1 MFILENEEFSP
12 YDFLLNTCDWIS
24 CTNEG
29 VSFEEFLILLDS
41 NGIKFSIRR
50 SFEHQ
55 FVVIDKSSYV
65 EFFALLP
72 STPSVRI
79 TRIDLRFDTFQDFKA
94 MYEPY
99 LEDWRPSSCVGKL
112 GRYETIY
119 FGSRSSD
126 LYCRFYDKQKESNL
140 NFPCSRL
147 EFEVKGFLCKQFSL
161 RISYISL
168 DDALSFLLD
177 NIRDFMYKQKL
188 DGLVN
193 IPTYG
198 KYIPFDIVNHAS
210 MVDKFRRFV
219 KQYSSSILS
228 YLDSFDLNGNEFV
241 ELLED
246 KSKLNEFLENEVGI

>member
-1 MFILENEEFSP
+1 MFSLENEEFSP

-29 VSFEEFLILLDS
+29 LSFEEFLMLLDS

-55 FVVIDKSSYV
+55 FVVIDKTSYV

-72 STPSVRI
+72 STSSVRL
-79 TRIDLRFDTFQDFKA
+79 TRIDLRFDTFQDFRS

-99 LEDWRPSSCVGKL
+99 LEEWTPSSCVGKL

-140 NFPCSRL
+140 KFPCSRL
-147 EFEVKGFLCKQFSL
+147 EFEVKGYLCKQFSL
-161 RISYISL
+161 RATYIDL

-177 NIRDFMYKQKL
+177 SIRDFMFRQKL
-188 DGLVN
+188 DGL
-193 IPTYG
+193 IHFPTYG
-198 KYIPFDIVNHAS
+198 TYIPFDIVNHNS

-219 KQYSSSILS
+219 KQYSSSILG
-228 YLDSFDLNGNEFV
+228 YLDSFDLTGNEFV
-241 ELLED
+241 ELLENHN
-246 KSKLNEFLENEVGI
+246 KLNEFLNDEVGI